1 MVIIE
6 PREKHKMVE
15 YRHPG
20 EEFIYVLKGEMEI
33 TLGNRVTLLKQG
45 ESIHFD
51 SETKHKLRNL
61 SDERCD
67 LIVTLYTP

>member
-1 MVIIE
+1 VIID